1 MTSIWLP
8 FHTSNP
14 KFKNPAPN
22 ITYWASIDKLLS
34 SLVLNQRETMNP
46 PDSKR
51 RIAQL
56 KNLQAWETN
65 IARIL
70 GGWLPGIRLWEAKHE
85 VGLHLWQDL
94 QTAREIRTR
103 LWELRVNRP
112 DTPAVNQAVL
122 PTITILASAQHDF
135 ETIAGCYLG
144 VKQALVTAYRD
155 YLSQT
160 HATWDAPS
168 IEILTK
174 AAAQKESQIEWAKAY
189 LSQVGTSGSDQHL
202 VQRWIDYTREL
213 ISATGGV
220 TGDQPTTDLP
230 IPPPGY
236 STLLPFGEAKRDS
249 RFQTKLQGFERPP
262 VEDTEEHTLW
272 QFVNYTMEMQAAET
286 LGSVL
291 WEVEG
296 MDWEFYYDIAR
307 HCYDECRHCKM
318 GEERVRELGHEL
330 HDFPQFIGNYAW
342 RQLYDPMRRYAILT
356 YIIEQDSFAL
366 KHDTYKNYVQLNDT
380 TSAEAVL
387 YDIID
392 ETMHVRWGIK
402 WVPKLIQHQKE
413 SLSLEEI
420 IEECRHAVLENSLS
434 PAQRN
439 SVKA

>member
-1 MTSIWLP
+1 M
-8 FHTSNP
+8 
-14 KFKNPAPN
+14 
-22 ITYWASIDKLLS
+22 
-34 SLVLNQRETMNP
+34 NQ
-46 PDSKR
+46 PDSKQ
-51 RIAQL
+51 RITQL
-56 KNLQAWETN
+56 KHLQAWETHT
-65 IARIL
+65 ARIL
-70 GGWLPGIRLWEAKHE
+70 GGWLPGIRHWEAKHE

-94 QTAREIRTR
+94 QTARELRTR

-112 DTPAVNQAVL
+112 DTTAVNQSIFPAIKIV
-122 PTITILASAQHDF
+122 ASAQHDF

-144 VKQALVTAYRD
+144 VKHALAQAYHN
-155 YLSQT
+155 YLAQT

-168 IEILTK
+168 IDILTR
-174 AAAQKESQIEWAKAY
+174 AAAQKESQIEWAEAY
-189 LSQVGTSGSDQHL
+189 LARIATSDPDQHL
-202 VQRWIDYTREL
+202 VQRWTDYTREVL
-213 ISATGGV
+213 DATGGV
-220 TGDQPTTDLP
+220 SGDQSPAELP
-230 IPPPGY
+230 SPPPGY

-249 RFQTKLQGFERPP
+249 RFETKLQGFERPP
-262 VEDTEEHTLW
+262 VEDTDAHTLW

-330 HDFPQFIGNYAW
+330 HEFPQFIGNYAW

-366 KHDTYKNYVQLNDT
+366 KHETYQNYVQLNDT

-392 ETMHVRWGIK
+392 ETMHVRWGVK
-402 WVPKLIQHQKE
+402 WVPELIKHQRE
-413 SLSLEEI
+413 SLSLDEVI
-420 IEECRHAVLENSLS
+420 TECRQAVLDNSLS
-434 PAQRN
+434 PAQR
-439 SVKA
+439 SSAR